1 MPAVIP
7 AALPHPAL
15 LQLKHAYEA
24 CVQKTRSTET
34 LAQRILL
41 LLQWAQLTQLS
52 VKFSLIDEM
61 GKSFLKGLFTNQNAP
76 I

>member
-1 MPAVIP
+1 M
-7 AALPHPAL
+7 
-15 LQLKHAYEA
+15 
-24 CVQKTRSTET
+24 QKTRSTET